1 MAVDF
6 RFIII
11 GCGMMGAA
19 AARHL
24 SSMADG
30 IALIGP
36 REPDQR
42 KAHHGVFASHYD
54 EARIT
59 RTFDGNLAW
68 GTFAAR
74 ALDRY
79 GEIEARSGISF
90 YSEVGCLFAGPAPTD
105 EQDYINRALAVS
117 RSLGSD
123 IETITP
129 SELPQRFPYLAVDPD
144 FSGYFERKRA
154 GHINPRALVR
164 AQIKLAE
171 QGGVSLIEATA
182 TSVHDA
188 GSHVEVTAGG
198 RSYSAERVL
207 VAAGGFSNI
216 HALLPRPVDT
226 RVMAR
231 TVAFYEIGEREMAV
245 FGDMPST
252 IVLGDREED
261 HIYILPPVRYPDGKT
276 YLKLGGDTEALCF
289 ERLEDAGAWFRS
301 DGSAAERDHLSRV
314 ALQLM
319 PELAG
324 CRMTSAPCVANFT
337 PTGYPYA
344 GFTQSPRVAV
354 LTGGN
359 FVAAKSSDELGRLGA
374 VLLAER
380 RLGDQDFGGELTP
393 VFAAIQDDT
402 ASFAGRKR
410 QAAS

>member
-6 RFIII
+6 RFIVI
-11 GCGMMGAA
+11 GRGMMGAA

-24 SSMADG
+24 SSMTEG
-30 IALIGP
+30 IALMGP
-36 REPDQR
+36 REPEER
-42 KAHHGVFASHYD
+42 KVHDGVFASHYD

-79 GEIEARSGISF
+79 REIEARSGISF
-90 YSEVGCLFAGPAPTD
+90 YSEVGCLFAGPTPKD
-105 EQDYINRALAVS
+105 EQDYINRALTVS
-117 RSLGSD
+117 GTLGSD
-123 IETITP
+123 IETIAP
-129 SELPQRFPYLAVDPD
+129 SDLRQRFSYLAVDPD
-144 FSGYFERKRA
+144 FTGYFERKRA

-164 AQIKLAE
+164 AQARLAE

-182 TSVHDA
+182 TSVRDA

-207 VAAGGFSNI
+207 VAAGGFSNF
-216 HALLPRPVDT
+216 HSLLPRPIDT

-231 TVAFYEIGEREMAV
+231 TVVFYEMGEREMAI

-276 YLKLGGDTEALCF
+276 YLKLGGDTEALSF
-289 ERLEDAGAWFRS
+289 QKLEDAGAWFRS
-301 DGSAAERDHLSRV
+301 DGSAAERDHLSRI

-324 CRMTSAPCVANFT
+324 CPVTSGPCVANFT
-337 PTGYPYA
+337 PTGYPYV
-344 GFTQSPRVAV
+344 GFTQSPRIGV

-374 VLLAER
+374 VLLAEG
-380 RLGDQDFGGELTP
+380 RLGDEDFGRALTP
-393 VFAAIQDDT
+393 VFA
-402 ASFAGRKR
+402 
-410 QAAS
+410 

>member
-11 GCGMMGAA
+11 GGGMMGAA

-30 IALIGP
+30 IALIGS
-36 REPDQR
+36 REPEERQ
-42 KAHHGVFASHYD
+42 AHHGVFASHYD

-74 ALDRY
+74 SLDRY
-79 GEIEARSGISF
+79 REIEARSGISF
-90 YSEVGCLFAGPAPTD
+90 YSEVGCLFAVPEKG
-105 EQDYINRALAVS
+105 EQDYIKRALTVS
-117 RSLGSD
+117 RTLGSD
-123 IETITP
+123 IETIAR
-129 SELPQRFPYLAVDPD
+129 SELGQRFPYLSVDPD
-144 FSGYFERKRA
+144 FTGYFERKRA

-164 AQIKLAE
+164 AQATLAE
-171 QGGVSLIEATA
+171 QGGVTLIEATA
-182 TSVHDA
+182 TSVRDG

-207 VAAGGFSNI
+207 VAAGGFSNF
-216 HALLPRPVDT
+216 HALLPRAVDT

-231 TVAFYEIGEREMAV
+231 TVAFYELGEREMAV
-245 FGDMPST
+245 FGGMPST

-276 YLKLGGDTEALCF
+276 YLKLGGDTEALSF

-301 DGSAAERDHLSRV
+301 DGSAAERDHLSRI

-324 CRMTSAPCVANFT
+324 CPVTSAPCVANFT
-337 PTGYPYA
+337 STGYPYA
-344 GFTQSPRVAV
+344 GFTQSPRIAV

-374 VLLAER
+374 VLLAEG
-380 RLGDQDFGGELTP
+380 RLGDEDFGGSLTP
-393 VFAAIQDDT
+393 VFAA
-402 ASFAGRKR
+402 A
-410 QAAS
+410 

>member
-11 GCGMMGAA
+11 GRGMMGAA

-24 SSMADG
+24 ASMADG

-36 REPDQR
+36 REPEQR
-42 KAHHGVFASHYD
+42 KAHHGIFASHYD

-68 GTFAAR
+68 GSFAAR

-79 GEIEARSGISF
+79 REIEARSGISF
-90 YSEVGCLFAGPAPTD
+90 YLEVGCLFAGPPPKD
-105 EQDYINRALAVS
+105 EQDYINRALTVS
-117 RSLGSD
+117 RTLGSD
-123 IETITP
+123 VETIAP
-129 SELPQRFPYLAVDPD
+129 SDLRQRFSYLAVNPE
-144 FSGYFERKRA
+144 FTGYFERKRA

-164 AQIKLAE
+164 AQARLAE

-182 TSVHDA
+182 TSVRDA
-188 GSHVEVTAGG
+188 GSHVEVTTAGG

-207 VAAGGFSNI
+207 VAAGGFSNF

-231 TVAFYEIGEREMAV
+231 TVAFYEIGEREMAI

-252 IVLGDREED
+252 IVLGEREED

-276 YLKLGGDTEALCF
+276 YLKLGGDTEMLSF
-289 ERLEDAGAWFRS
+289 SELEDVGAWFRS
-301 DGSAAERDHLSRV
+301 DGSVAEREHLSRI
-314 ALQLM
+314 ALALM
-319 PELAG
+319 PALAG
-324 CRMTSAPCVANFT
+324 CPVTSGPCVANFT

-344 GFTQSPRVAV
+344 GFTQSPRIAV

-374 VLLAER
+374 VLLSEGA
-380 RLGDQDFGGELTP
+380 LGDKDFGGELTP
-393 VFAAIQDDT
+393 VFA
-402 ASFAGRKR
+402 
-410 QAAS
+410 

>member
-11 GCGMMGAA
+11 GRGMMGAA

-30 IALIGP
+30 IALIGS
-36 REPDQR
+36 REPEER

-79 GEIEARSGISF
+79 REIEAKSGISF
-90 YSEVGCLFAGPAPTD
+90 YSEVGCLFAGPTPKS
-105 EQDYINRALAVS
+105 EQDYIERALTVS
-117 RSLGSD
+117 RRLGGD
-123 IETITP
+123 IETIAP
-129 SELPQRFPYLAVDPD
+129 SELGGRFPYLAVAAD
-144 FSGYFERKRA
+144 FTGYFERKRA

-164 AQIKLAE
+164 AQAKLAE
-171 QGGVSLIEATA
+171 QGGVSLVEATA
-182 TSVHDA
+182 TSVRDA
-188 GSHVEVTAGG
+188 GSHVEVTAGDKI
-198 RSYSAERVL
+198 YSAERVL
-207 VAAGGFSNI
+207 VAAGGFGNF
-216 HALLPRPVDT
+216 HALLPCPVDI

-231 TVAFYEIGEREMAV
+231 TVAFYEIGEREMAI

-276 YLKLGGDTEALCF
+276 YLKLGGDTEALSF
-289 ERLEDAGAWFRS
+289 DRLEDAGAWFRS
-301 DGSAAERDHLSRV
+301 DGSAAERDHLSSV

-319 PELAG
+319 PGLAG
-324 CRMTSAPCVANFT
+324 CPVTSAPCMANFT

-344 GFTQSPRVAV
+344 GFTQSPRIAV

-374 VLLAER
+374 VLLAEGQ
-380 RLGDQDFGGELTP
+380 LGEADFGGVLTP
-393 VFAAIQDDT
+393 VFAA
-402 ASFAGRKR
+402 A
-410 QAAS
+410 

>member
-11 GCGMMGAA
+11 GGGMMGAA

-36 REPDQR
+36 REPEER
-42 KAHHGVFASHYD
+42 KTHHGIFASHYD

-59 RTFDGNLAW
+59 RTFDGDLAW
-68 GTFAAR
+68 GSFAAR

-79 GEIEARSGISF
+79 RDIEARSGIAF
-90 YSEVGCLFAGPAPTD
+90 YSEVGCLFAGPTPKD
-105 EQDYINRALAVS
+105 EQDYINRALTVS
-117 RSLGSD
+117 RTLGSD
-123 IETITP
+123 IETIAP
-129 SELPQRFPYLAVDPD
+129 SDLRQRFSYLAVDPE
-144 FSGYFERKRA
+144 FTGYFERKRA

-164 AQIKLAE
+164 AQARLAE
-171 QGGVSLIEATA
+171 QDGVSLIEAIA
-182 TSVHDA
+182 TSVRDA

-207 VAAGGFSNI
+207 VAAGGFSNF

-231 TVAFYEIGEREMAV
+231 TVAFYEIGEREMAI

-261 HIYILPPVRYPDGKT
+261 HIYILPPVPYPDGKT
-276 YLKLGGDTEALCF
+276 YLKLGGDTEMLSF
-289 ERLEDAGAWFRS
+289 RELDDVGAWFRS
-301 DGSAAERDHLSRV
+301 DGSVAEREHLSHI
-314 ALQLM
+314 ALELM
-319 PELAG
+319 PALAG
-324 CRMTSAPCVANFT
+324 CPVTSGPCVANFT

-344 GFTQSPRVAV
+344 GFTQSPRIAV

-374 VLLAER
+374 VLLTEGV
-380 RLGDQDFGGELTP
+380 LGDKDFGSELTP
-393 VFAAIQDDT
+393 VFA
-402 ASFAGRKR
+402 
-410 QAAS
+410 

>member
-6 RFIII
+6 RFIVI
-11 GCGMMGAA
+11 GRGMMGAA

-36 REPDQR
+36 REPEER
-42 KAHHGVFASHYD
+42 KAHDGVFASHYD

-79 GEIEARSGISF
+79 REIEARSGISF
-90 YSEVGCLFAGPAPTD
+90 YSEVGCLFAGPTPKD
-105 EQDYINRALAVS
+105 EQDYINRALTIS
-117 RSLGSD
+117 RTLGSD
-123 IETITP
+123 IETIVP
-129 SELPQRFPYLAVDPD
+129 SELRQRFSYLAVDPD
-144 FSGYFERKRA
+144 FTGYFERKRA

-164 AQIKLAE
+164 AQAWLAE
-171 QGGVSLIEATA
+171 LGGVSLIEATA
-182 TSVHDA
+182 TSVRDA

-207 VAAGGFSNI
+207 VAAGGFSNF
-216 HALLPRPVDT
+216 HSLLPRPIDT
-226 RVMAR
+226 RVMGR
-231 TVAFYEIGEREMAV
+231 TVVFYEMGEREMAI

-276 YLKLGGDTEALCF
+276 YLKLGGDTEALSF
-289 ERLEDAGAWFRS
+289 QKLEDAGAWFRS
-301 DGSAAERDHLSRV
+301 DGSAAERDHLSRI

-324 CRMTSAPCVANFT
+324 CPVTSGPCVANFT
-337 PTGYPYA
+337 PTGYPYV
-344 GFTQSPRVAV
+344 GFTQSPRIGV

-374 VLLAER
+374 VLLAEG
-380 RLGDQDFGGELTP
+380 RLLDEDFGRALTP
-393 VFAAIQDDT
+393 VFA
-402 ASFAGRKR
+402 
-410 QAAS
+410 

>member
-11 GCGMMGAA
+11 GRGMMGAA

-24 SSMADG
+24 ASMADG

-36 REPDQR
+36 REPEQR
-42 KAHHGVFASHYD
+42 KAHHGIFASHYD

-68 GTFAAR
+68 GSFAAR

-79 GEIEARSGISF
+79 REIEARSGISF
-90 YSEVGCLFAGPAPTD
+90 YSEVGCLFAGPPPKD
-105 EQDYINRALAVS
+105 GQDYINRALTVS
-117 RSLGSD
+117 RTLGSD
-123 IETITP
+123 VETIAP
-129 SELPQRFPYLAVDPD
+129 SDLRQRFSYLAVNPE
-144 FSGYFERKRA
+144 FTGYFERKRA

-164 AQIKLAE
+164 AQARLAE

-182 TSVHDA
+182 TSVRDA
-188 GSHVEVTAGG
+188 GSHVEVTTAGG

-207 VAAGGFSNI
+207 VAAGGFSNF

-231 TVAFYEIGEREMAV
+231 TVAFYEIGEREMAI

-252 IVLGDREED
+252 IVLGEREED

-276 YLKLGGDTEALCF
+276 YLKLGGDTEMLSF
-289 ERLEDAGAWFRS
+289 SDLEDVGAWFRS
-301 DGSAAERDHLSRV
+301 DGSVAEREHLSRI
-314 ALQLM
+314 ALALM
-319 PELAG
+319 PALAG
-324 CRMTSAPCVANFT
+324 CPVTSGSCVANFT

-344 GFTQSPRVAV
+344 GFTQSPRIAV

-374 VLLAER
+374 VLLSEGA
-380 RLGDQDFGGELTP
+380 LGDKDFGGELTP
-393 VFAAIQDDT
+393 VFA
-402 ASFAGRKR
+402 
-410 QAAS
+410 

>member
-11 GCGMMGAA
+11 GRGMMGAA

-36 REPDQR
+36 REPEER

-79 GEIEARSGISF
+79 REIEAKSGISF
-90 YSEVGCLFAGPAPTD
+90 YSEVGCLFAGPEKD
-105 EQDYINRALAVS
+105 EQDYIERALTVS
-117 RSLGSD
+117 RTLGSD
-123 IETITP
+123 IETIAP
-129 SELPQRFPYLAVDPD
+129 SELGQRFPYLAVAAD
-144 FSGYFERKRA
+144 FTGYFERKRA
-154 GHINPRALVR
+154 GYINPRALVR
-164 AQIKLAE
+164 AQAKLAE

-182 TSVHDA
+182 TSVRDA
-188 GSHVEVTAGG
+188 GSHVEVTAGDKI
-198 RSYSAERVL
+198 YSAERVL
-207 VAAGGFSNI
+207 VAAGGFSNF
-216 HALLPRPVDT
+216 HALLPRPVDI

-231 TVAFYEIGEREMAV
+231 TVAFYEIGEREMAI

-276 YLKLGGDTEALCF
+276 YLKLGGDTEALSF
-289 ERLEDAGAWFRS
+289 DRLEDAGAWFRS

-324 CRMTSAPCVANFT
+324 CPVTSAPCVANFT
-337 PTGYPYA
+337 PTGYPCA
-344 GFTQSPRVAV
+344 GFTQSPRIAV

-374 VLLAER
+374 VLLAEGQ
-380 RLGDQDFGGELTP
+380 LGEADFGGALTP
-393 VFAAIQDDT
+393 VFTAA
-402 ASFAGRKR
+402 
-410 QAAS
+410 

>member
-6 RFIII
+6 RFIVI
-11 GCGMMGAA
+11 GRGMMGAA

-24 SSMADG
+24 SSMADD

-36 REPDQR
+36 REPEER

-74 ALDRY
+74 ALSHYR
-79 GEIEARSGISF
+79 EIEAKSGISF
-90 YSEVGCLFAGPAPTD
+90 FSEVGCLFAGPPLKD
-105 EQDYINRALAVS
+105 EQDFLLRALTVS
-117 RSLGSD
+117 GTLGSD
-123 IETITP
+123 IEIVAP
-129 SELPQRFPYLAVDPD
+129 ADLGRRFPYLSVGPD
-144 FSGYFERKRA
+144 FSGYFERRRA

-164 AQIKLAE
+164 AQAKLAE
-171 QGGVSLIEATA
+171 QGGVSLIEATV
-182 TSVHDA
+182 TSVRDA
-188 GSHVEVTAGG
+188 GSHVEVTAGD
-198 RSYSAERVL
+198 RNYSAERVL
-207 VAAGGFSNI
+207 VAAGAFSNF
-216 HALLPRPVDT
+216 HALLPRPVDL

-231 TVAFYEIGEREMAV
+231 TVVFYEIGEREMTV

-276 YLKLGGDTEALCF
+276 YLKLGGDTEALSF
-289 ERLEDAGAWFRS
+289 SRLEDAGAWFRS
-301 DGSAAERDHLSRV
+301 DGSAAERDHLSRI

-324 CRMTSAPCVANFT
+324 CPVTSAPCAANFT
-337 PTGYPYA
+337 PTGYPYV
-344 GFTQSPRVAV
+344 GFTQSPRIAV

-374 VLLAER
+374 VLLNEG
-380 RLGDQDFGGELTP
+380 RLGDEDFGRELTP
-393 VFAAIQDDT
+393 VFA
-402 ASFAGRKR
+402 
-410 QAAS
+410 

>member
-6 RFIII
+6 RFIVI
-11 GCGMMGAA
+11 GRGMMGAA

-36 REPDQR
+36 PEPEER
-42 KAHHGVFASHYD
+42 KVHHGVFASHYD

-74 ALDRY
+74 ALGRY
-79 GEIEARSGISF
+79 REIEAKSGISF
-90 YSEVGCLFAGPAPTD
+90 FSEVGCLFTGPPPRD
-105 EQDYINRALAVS
+105 EQDFLLRALAVS
-117 RSLGSD
+117 RRLGSD
-123 IETITP
+123 IETVAP
-129 SELPQRFPYLAVDPD
+129 AELGQRFPYLTLGPD
-144 FSGYFERKRA
+144 FIGYFERKRA

-164 AQIKLAE
+164 AQAKLAE
-171 QGGVSLIEATA
+171 EGGVLLIDATV
-182 TSVHDA
+182 TSVRDT
-188 GSHVEVTAGG
+188 GSHVEVTAGD

-207 VAAGGFSNI
+207 VAAGAFSNF
-216 HALLPRPVDT
+216 HALLPRPVDL

-231 TVAFYEIGEREMAV
+231 TVVFYEIGEREMAV

-276 YLKLGGDTEALCF
+276 YLKLGGDTEALSF
-289 ERLEDAGAWFRS
+289 SRLEEAGTWFRS
-301 DGSAAERDHLSRV
+301 DGSVAERDHLSRI

-324 CRMTSAPCVANFT
+324 CPATSAPCVANFT
-337 PTGYPYA
+337 PTGYPYV
-344 GFTQSPRVAV
+344 GFTPSPRVAV

-374 VLLAER
+374 VLLREG
-380 RLGDQDFGGELTP
+380 RLGDEDFGRELTP
-393 VFAAIQDDT
+393 VFT
-402 ASFAGRKR
+402 
-410 QAAS
+410 

>member
-6 RFIII
+6 RFIVI

-36 REPDQR
+36 REPEER

-79 GEIEARSGISF
+79 GEIEAKSGISF
-90 YSEVGCLFAGPAPTD
+90 YSEVGCLFAGPEKN
-105 EQDYINRALAVS
+105 EQDYIERALTVS
-117 RSLGSD
+117 RTLGSD
-123 IETITP
+123 IETIAS
-129 SELPQRFPYLAVDPD
+129 SELGGRFPYLHVDPD
-144 FSGYFERKRA
+144 FTGYFERTRA
-154 GHINPRALVR
+154 GYINPRALVR
-164 AQIKLAE
+164 AQAKLAE

-182 TSVHDA
+182 TSVRDA

-207 VAAGGFSNI
+207 VAAGGFSNF
-216 HALLPRPVDT
+216 HALLPRPVDI

-231 TVAFYEIGEREMAV
+231 TVAFYEIGEREMAI

-276 YLKLGGDTEALCF
+276 YLKLGGDTEALSF
-289 ERLEDAGAWFRS
+289 GRLEDAGAWFRS
-301 DGSAAERDHLSRV
+301 DGSVAERDQLSRV

-319 PELAG
+319 PELTG
-324 CRMTSAPCVANFT
+324 CPVTSAPCVANFT

-344 GFTQSPRVAV
+344 GFTQSPRIAV

-374 VLLAER
+374 VLLAEG
-380 RLGDQDFGGELTP
+380 RLGDEDFGGELTP
-393 VFAAIQDDT
+393 VFAA
-402 ASFAGRKR
+402 A
-410 QAAS
+410 

>member
-11 GCGMMGAA
+11 GRGMMGTA

-36 REPDQR
+36 REPEER

-79 GEIEARSGISF
+79 REIEAKSGISF
-90 YSEVGCLFAGPAPTD
+90 YSEVGCLFAGPEKN
-105 EQDYINRALAVS
+105 EQDYIERALTVS
-117 RSLGSD
+117 RTLGSN
-123 IETITP
+123 IETIAP
-129 SELPQRFPYLAVDPD
+129 SELGQRFPYLAVAAD
-144 FSGYFERKRA
+144 FTGYFERKRA

-164 AQIKLAE
+164 AQGKLAE
-171 QGGVSLIEATA
+171 QGGVSLIEATV
-182 TSVHDA
+182 TSVRDA

-198 RSYSAERVL
+198 RRYSAERVL
-207 VAAGGFSNI
+207 VAAGGFSNF

-231 TVAFYEIGEREMAV
+231 TVAFYEIGEREMAI
-245 FGDMPST
+245 FSDMPST

-276 YLKLGGDTEALCF
+276 YLKLGGDTEALSF

-301 DGSAAERDHLSRV
+301 DGSAAERDHLSAI

-324 CRMTSAPCVANFT
+324 CRVTSAPCVANFT

-344 GFTQSPRVAV
+344 GFTQSPRIAV

-374 VLLAER
+374 VLLAEGQ
-380 RLGDQDFGGELTP
+380 LGEADFGGALTP
-393 VFAAIQDDT
+393 FFAA
-402 ASFAGRKR
+402 A
-410 QAAS
+410 

>member
-11 GCGMMGAA
+11 GRGMMGAA

-24 SSMADG
+24 SSMADDG

-36 REPDQR
+36 REPEQR
-42 KAHHGVFASHYD
+42 KAHDGLFASHYD

-68 GTFAAR
+68 GSFAAR

-79 GEIEARSGISF
+79 REIEARSGVSF
-90 YSEVGCLFAGPAPTD
+90 YSEVGCLFTGPTPKD
-105 EQDYINRALAVS
+105 EQDYINRALTVS

-123 IETITP
+123 IETIAP
-129 SELPQRFPYLAVDPD
+129 SDLRQRFSYLAVDPD
-144 FSGYFERKRA
+144 FTGYFERKRA

-164 AQIKLAE
+164 AQARLAE
-171 QGGVSLIEATA
+171 QGGVALIEATA
-182 TSVHDA
+182 TSVRDV
-188 GSHVEVTAGG
+188 GSHVEVTAGD

-207 VAAGGFSNI
+207 VAAGGFSNF
-216 HALLPRPVDT
+216 HALLPRPVNT
-226 RVMAR
+226 RVLAR
-231 TVAFYEIGEREMAV
+231 TVAFYEIGEREMAT

-252 IVLGDREED
+252 IVLGEREED

-276 YLKLGGDTEALCF
+276 YLKLGGDTEALSF
-289 ERLEDAGAWFRS
+289 DRLEDVGAWFRS
-301 DGSAAERDHLSRV
+301 DGNAAERDHLSAI

-324 CRMTSAPCVANFT
+324 CPVTSAPCVANFT

-344 GFTQSPRVAV
+344 GYTQSPRIAV

-359 FVAAKSSDELGRLGA
+359 FVAAKSSDELRRLGA
-374 VLLAER
+374 VLLTEGQ
-380 RLGDQDFGGELTP
+380 LGDADFGSELTP
-393 VFAAIQDDT
+393 VFV
-402 ASFAGRKR
+402 
-410 QAAS
+410 

>member
-11 GCGMMGAA
+11 GRGMMGAA

-24 SSMADG
+24 SAMADG

-36 REPDQR
+36 CEPAER
-42 KAHHGVFASHYD
+42 KAHDGVFASHYD

-79 GEIEARSGISF
+79 REIEARSGISF
-90 YSEVGCLFAGPAPTD
+90 FSEVGCLFAAPD
-105 EQDYINRALAVS
+105 KSEQDYIDRALTVS
-117 RSLGSD
+117 RTLGSD
-123 IETITP
+123 IETIA
-129 SELPQRFPYLAVDPD
+129 SSDLSRRFPYLAVDAD

-154 GHINPRALVR
+154 GHINPRSLVR
-164 AQIKLAE
+164 AQAKLAE
-171 QGGVSLIEATA
+171 QGGVTLIEATA
-182 TSVHDA
+182 TSVRDA

-207 VAAGGFSNI
+207 VAAGGFSNFN
-216 HALLPRPVDT
+216 ALLPRPVDT

-231 TVAFYEIGEREMAV
+231 TVAFYEIGEREMAI
-245 FGDMPST
+245 FGDTPST
-252 IVLGDREED
+252 IVLGEREED

-276 YLKLGGDTEALCF
+276 YLKLGGDTEMLSFGA
-289 ERLEDAGAWFRS
+289 LEDVGAWFRS
-301 DGSAAERDHLSRV
+301 DGSVAEREHLSRV
-314 ALQLM
+314 ALTLM
-319 PELAG
+319 PALAG
-324 CRMTSAPCVANFT
+324 CPVTSGPCVANFT

-344 GFTQSPRVAV
+344 GFTQSPRIAV

-374 VLLAER
+374 VLLTEGE
-380 RLGDQDFGGELTP
+380 LGDQDFGGELTP
-393 VFAAIQDDT
+393 VFA
-402 ASFAGRKR
+402 
-410 QAAS
+410 

>member
-11 GCGMMGAA
+11 GRGMMGAA

-24 SSMADG
+24 ATMADG

-36 REPDQR
+36 REPEQR
-42 KAHHGVFASHYD
+42 KAHHGIFASHYD

-68 GTFAAR
+68 GSFAAR

-79 GEIEARSGISF
+79 REIEARSGISF
-90 YSEVGCLFAGPAPTD
+90 YSEVGCLFAGPTPKD
-105 EQDYINRALAVS
+105 EQDYINRALTVS
-117 RSLGSD
+117 RTLGSD
-123 IETITP
+123 IETIAP
-129 SELPQRFPYLAVDPD
+129 SDLRQRFSYLAVNPE
-144 FSGYFERKRA
+144 FTGYFERKRA

-164 AQIKLAE
+164 AQAKLAE
-171 QGGVSLIEATA
+171 QGGVSLIETTA
-182 TSVHDA
+182 TSVRDA

-207 VAAGGFSNI
+207 VAAGGFSNF

-231 TVAFYEIGEREMAV
+231 TVAFYEIGEREMAI

-252 IVLGDREED
+252 IVLGEREED
-261 HIYILPPVRYPDGKT
+261 HIYILPPVRYPDGKI
-276 YLKLGGDTEALCF
+276 YLKLGGDTEMLSF
-289 ERLEDAGAWFRS
+289 SELEDVGAWFRS
-301 DGSAAERDHLSRV
+301 DGSVAEREHLSRI
-314 ALQLM
+314 ALALM
-319 PELAG
+319 PALAG
-324 CRMTSAPCVANFT
+324 CPVTSGPCVANFT

-344 GFTQSPRVAV
+344 GFTQSPRIAV

-374 VLLAER
+374 VLLTEGA
-380 RLGDQDFGGELTP
+380 LGDKDFGGELTP
-393 VFAAIQDDT
+393 VFA
-402 ASFAGRKR
+402 
-410 QAAS
+410 

>member
-11 GCGMMGAA
+11 GRGMMGAA

-24 SSMADG
+24 ATMADG

-36 REPDQR
+36 REPEQR
-42 KAHHGVFASHYD
+42 KAHHGIFASHYD

-68 GTFAAR
+68 GSFAAR

-79 GEIEARSGISF
+79 REIEARSGISF
-90 YSEVGCLFAGPAPTD
+90 YSEVGCLFAGPTPKD
-105 EQDYINRALAVS
+105 EQDYINRALTVS
-117 RSLGSD
+117 RTLGSD
-123 IETITP
+123 IETVAP
-129 SELPQRFPYLAVDPD
+129 SDLRQRFSYLAVNPE
-144 FSGYFERKRA
+144 FTGYFERKRA

-164 AQIKLAE
+164 AQAKLAE
-171 QGGVSLIEATA
+171 QGGVSLIETTA
-182 TSVHDA
+182 TSVRDA

-207 VAAGGFSNI
+207 VAAGGFSNF

-231 TVAFYEIGEREMAV
+231 TVAFYEIGEREMAI

-252 IVLGDREED
+252 IVLGEREED
-261 HIYILPPVRYPDGKT
+261 HIYILPPVRYPDGKI
-276 YLKLGGDTEALCF
+276 YLKLGGDTEMLSF
-289 ERLEDAGAWFRS
+289 SELEDVGAWFRS
-301 DGSAAERDHLSRV
+301 DGSVAEREHLSRI
-314 ALQLM
+314 ALALM
-319 PELAG
+319 PALAG
-324 CRMTSAPCVANFT
+324 CPVTSGPCVANFT

-344 GFTQSPRVAV
+344 GFTQSPRIAV

-374 VLLAER
+374 VLLTEGA
-380 RLGDQDFGGELTP
+380 LGDKDFGGELTP
-393 VFAAIQDDT
+393 VFA
-402 ASFAGRKR
+402 
-410 QAAS
+410 

>member
-6 RFIII
+6 RFIVI
-11 GCGMMGAA
+11 GRGMMGAA

-36 REPDQR
+36 REPEER
-42 KAHHGVFASHYD
+42 KAHDGVFASHYD

-59 RTFDGNLAW
+59 RTFDGSLAW

-79 GEIEARSGISF
+79 REIEARSSISF
-90 YSEVGCLFAGPAPTD
+90 YSEVGCLFAGPTPKD
-105 EQDYINRALAVS
+105 EQDYINRALTIS
-117 RSLGSD
+117 RTLGSD
-123 IETITP
+123 IETIAP
-129 SELPQRFPYLAVDPD
+129 SELRQRFSYLAVDPD
-144 FSGYFERKRA
+144 FTGYFERKRA

-164 AQIKLAE
+164 AQAWLAE
-171 QGGVSLIEATA
+171 LGGVSLIEATA
-182 TSVHDA
+182 TSVRDA

-207 VAAGGFSNI
+207 VAAGGFSNF
-216 HALLPRPVDT
+216 HSLLPRPIDT

-231 TVAFYEIGEREMAV
+231 TVVFYEMGEREMAI

-276 YLKLGGDTEALCF
+276 YLKLGGDTEALSF
-289 ERLEDAGAWFRS
+289 QKLEDAGAWFRS
-301 DGSAAERDHLSRV
+301 DGSAAERDHLSRI

-324 CRMTSAPCVANFT
+324 CPVTSGPCVANFT
-337 PTGYPYA
+337 PTGYPYV
-344 GFTQSPRVAV
+344 GFTQSPRIGV

-374 VLLAER
+374 VLLAEG
-380 RLGDQDFGGELTP
+380 RLLDEDFGRALTP
-393 VFAAIQDDT
+393 VFA
-402 ASFAGRKR
+402 
-410 QAAS
+410 

>member
-11 GCGMMGAA
+11 GRGMMGAA
-19 AARHL
+19 VARHL

-36 REPDQR
+36 REPEER

-79 GEIEARSGISF
+79 REIEARSGISF
-90 YSEVGCLFAGPAPTD
+90 YSEVGCLFAAPEKG
-105 EQDYINRALAVS
+105 EQDYIKRALTVS
-117 RSLGSD
+117 RTLGSD
-123 IETITP
+123 IETIAP
-129 SELPQRFPYLAVDPD
+129 LDLRRRFPYLAVDPD
-144 FSGYFERKRA
+144 FSGYFERRRA
-154 GHINPRALVR
+154 GYINPRALVR
-164 AQIKLAE
+164 AQTMLAE

-182 TSVHDA
+182 TSVRDT
-188 GSHVEVTAGG
+188 GSHVEVTAGC
-198 RSYSAERVL
+198 RSYGAERVL
-207 VAAGGFSNI
+207 VAAGGFSNF
-216 HALLPRPVDT
+216 HTLLPRPVDT

-231 TVAFYEIGEREMAV
+231 TVAFYELGEREMAV
-245 FGDMPST
+245 FGGMPST

-276 YLKLGGDTEALCF
+276 YLKLGGDTEALSF
-289 ERLEDAGAWFRS
+289 SQLEDAGAWFRS
-301 DGSAAERDHLSRV
+301 DGSAPERDHLARV

-324 CRMTSAPCVANFT
+324 CPVTSAPCVANFT

-344 GFTQSPRVAV
+344 GFTQSPRIAV

-374 VLLAER
+374 VLLAEG

-393 VFAAIQDDT
+393 VF
-402 ASFAGRKR
+402 G
-410 QAAS
+410 

>member
-11 GCGMMGAA
+11 GRGMMGAA

-36 REPDQR
+36 REPAER
-42 KAHHGVFASHYD
+42 KAHDGVFASHYD

-68 GTFAAR
+68 GTFADR

-79 GEIEARSGISF
+79 REIEARSGISF
-90 YSEVGCLFAGPAPTD
+90 FSEVGCLFAAPD
-105 EQDYINRALAVS
+105 KSEQDYIDRALTVS
-117 RSLGSD
+117 RTLGSD
-123 IETITP
+123 IETIT
-129 SELPQRFPYLAVDPD
+129 SSDLSRRFPYLAVDAD

-164 AQIKLAE
+164 AQAMLAE
-171 QGGVSLIEATA
+171 QGGVALIEATA
-182 TSVHDA
+182 TSVRDA
-188 GSHVEVTAGG
+188 GAHVEVTVDG
-198 RSYSAERVL
+198 RRYSAERVL
-207 VAAGGFSNI
+207 VAAGGFSNF

-226 RVMAR
+226 KVMAR
-231 TVAFYEIGEREMAV
+231 TVVFYEIGEREMAV

-252 IVLGDREED
+252 IVLGGREED
-261 HIYILPPVRYPDGKT
+261 HIYILPPVRYPDGKI
-276 YLKLGGDTEALCF
+276 YLKLGGDTETLSIN
-289 ERLEDAGAWFRS
+289 RLEDAGAWFRS
-301 DGSAAERDHLSRV
+301 DGSAAERDHLCRI

-319 PELAG
+319 PALAG
-324 CRMTSAPCVANFT
+324 CPVTSGPCVANFT

-344 GFTQSPRVAV
+344 GFTQSPRIAV

-374 VLLAER
+374 VLLTEG
-380 RLGDQDFGGELTP
+380 RLGDTDFGGELTP
-393 VFAAIQDDT
+393 VFA
-402 ASFAGRKR
+402 
-410 QAAS
+410 

>member
-1 MAVDF
+1 MAIDF

-11 GCGMMGAA
+11 GRGMMGAA

-24 SSMADG
+24 ASMADG

-36 REPDQR
+36 REPEQR
-42 KAHHGVFASHYD
+42 KAHHGIFASHYD

-68 GTFAAR
+68 GSFAAR

-79 GEIEARSGISF
+79 REIEARSGISF
-90 YSEVGCLFAGPAPTD
+90 YSEVGCLFAGPTPRD
-105 EQDYINRALAVS
+105 EQDYINRALTVS
-117 RSLGSD
+117 RTLCSN
-123 IETITP
+123 IETIAP
-129 SELPQRFPYLAVDPD
+129 SDLGQRFPYLAADPD
-144 FSGYFERKRA
+144 FTGYFERKRA

-164 AQIKLAE
+164 AQARLAE
-171 QGGVSLIEATA
+171 QGGVSLIEAVA
-182 TSVHDA
+182 TSVRDA

-207 VAAGGFSNI
+207 VAAGGFSNFN
-216 HALLPRPVDT
+216 ALLPRPVDT

-231 TVAFYEIGEREMAV
+231 TVVFYEIGAREMAI

-276 YLKLGGDTEALCF
+276 YLKLGGDTEMLSFRA
-289 ERLEDAGAWFRS
+289 LEDVGAWFRS
-301 DGSAAERDHLSRV
+301 DGCVAEREHLARV
-314 ALQLM
+314 ALKLM
-319 PELAG
+319 PALAG
-324 CRMTSAPCVANFT
+324 CPVTSGPCVANFT

-344 GFTQSPRVAV
+344 GFTQSPRIAV

-374 VLLAER
+374 VLLAEGA
-380 RLGDQDFGGELTP
+380 LGDKDFGGELTP
-393 VFAAIQDDT
+393 VFA
-402 ASFAGRKR
+402 
-410 QAAS
+410 

>member
-11 GCGMMGAA
+11 GRGMMGAA

-24 SSMADG
+24 SAMADG

-36 REPDQR
+36 REPAER
-42 KAHHGVFASHYD
+42 KAHDGVFASHYD

-79 GEIEARSGISF
+79 REIEARSGISF
-90 YSEVGCLFAGPAPTD
+90 FSEVGCLFAAPD
-105 EQDYINRALAVS
+105 KSEQDYIERALTVS
-117 RSLGSD
+117 RTLGSD
-123 IETITP
+123 IETIA
-129 SELPQRFPYLAVDPD
+129 SSQLGRRFPFLAVDPD
-144 FSGYFERKRA
+144 FRGYFERKRA
-154 GHINPRALVR
+154 GYINPRALVR
-164 AQIKLAE
+164 AQAILAE
-171 QGGVSLIEATA
+171 QGGVTLIEATA
-182 TSVHDA
+182 TSVRDA
-188 GSHVEVTAGG
+188 GAHVEVTVDG
-198 RSYSAERVL
+198 RRYSAERVL
-207 VAAGGFSNI
+207 VAAGGFSNF

-226 RVMAR
+226 KVMAR
-231 TVAFYEIGEREMAV
+231 TVVFYEIGEREMAV

-261 HIYILPPVRYPDGKT
+261 HIYILPPVRYPDGKI
-276 YLKLGGDTEALCF
+276 YLKLGGDTETLSIN
-289 ERLEDAGAWFRS
+289 RLEDAGAWFRS
-301 DGSAAERDHLSRV
+301 DGSAAERDHLCRI

-319 PELAG
+319 PALAG
-324 CRMTSAPCVANFT
+324 CPVTSGPCVANFT

-344 GFTQSPRVAV
+344 GFTQSPRIAV

-374 VLLAER
+374 VLLTEG
-380 RLGDQDFGGELTP
+380 RLGDTDFGGELTP
-393 VFAAIQDDT
+393 VFA
-402 ASFAGRKR
+402 
-410 QAAS
+410 